1 MVTDLNNYSDWAH
14 YSADIN
20 SKLLRDMKEGAH
32 ALTKENCADYWQG
45 VQDFY
50 TAFDYEAYFADVYA
64 AG

>member
-1 MVTDLNNYSDWAH
+1 MWAKIRQ
-14 YSADIN
+14 AI
-20 SKLLRDMKEGAH
+20 LE
-32 ALTKENCADYWQG
+32 CADYWQG